1 MTAGCQTRP
10 APRTELA
17 IFFFFSPLSFF
28 LFFLWSCREAEIR
41 VSAAA
46 AAEESLQIETP
57 CPPACRACLPSLPA
71 RPPTRQRSEPLVPGL
86 AMDEQAGPGVFFN
99 NNNNSVLPGGGKGP
113 QAEGGGGE
121 AARAQYSIPGI
132 LHFLQHE
139 WARFEVERAQ
149 WEVERAELQAQIAF
163 LQGERKGQENLK
175 KDLVRR
181 IKMLEYALKQERA
194 KYHKL
199 KYGTELNQGDMKPPS
214 YDSDEGNENENEVPP
229 PLNSQISWKQGRQL
243 LRQYLQEVGYTDTIL
258 DVKSQRVKALL
269 GLAGDA
275 GERPADKNPEPMV
288 NGTEPSLKGSIMIG
302 KPDLTD
308 SASVL
313 EAFKFIES
321 AAAEFSDEDDDE
333 DSEGKDKT
341 IIDSATIVRKKV
353 SASPSSSSDISDD
366 PDTEEALKGFD
377 FLASSEEVDG
387 SPESRSAGDGTD
399 LGPNRSKLQDMLANL
414 RDVEDLPPMQPSV
427 TPPARPSIPRLNEHE
442 VNRTE
447 EVEAMTFP
455 PTSGKSFIMGAD
467 EAMESELGLG
477 ELAGLTVANEA
488 DSLTYDITNNKD
500 ALRKTWNPKF
510 TLRSHF
516 DGIRGLA
523 FHPVEP
529 VLVTA
534 SEDHTLKM
542 WNLQKTAPAKKSTS
556 LDVEPIYTFRAHRG
570 SVLCVVMSANGDQCF
585 SGGVDG
591 TIQSWNTPNPNIDPY
606 DSYEPS
612 VLRGALCGHTD
623 SVWGLVYSAAHQ
635 RLLSCSADGTVRLWN
650 AADTSPALTVFN
662 ENRELGI
669 PSSVDLVCSE
679 PAHMVSSFSS
689 GQTGIFNM
697 ETRQLVLNLEST
709 GETGA
714 ACQINKVL
722 SHPTLPITITALE
735 DRRIK
740 FFDNNT
746 GKLIHAMVAHLDAVT
761 SLAVDPN
768 GLYLMSGSHDC
779 SIRLWNLE
787 SKTCIQEFTA
797 HRKKFDESIHD
808 VAFHP
813 SKCYIASAGADA
825 LAKVFV

>member
-1 MTAGCQTRP
+1 
-10 APRTELA
+10 
-17 IFFFFSPLSFF
+17 
-28 LFFLWSCREAEIR
+28 
-41 VSAAA
+41 
-46 AAEESLQIETP
+46 
-57 CPPACRACLPSLPA
+57 
-71 RPPTRQRSEPLVPGL
+71 
-86 AMDEQAGPGVFFN
+86 MDEQAGPGVFFN

-113 QAEGGGGE
+113 LPDGDAGE

-199 KYGTELNQGDMKPPS
+199 KYGTELNQGDMKPPN
-214 YDSDEGNENENEVPP
+214 EANENDTSGS
-229 PLNSQISWKQGRQL
+229 LNNQLSWKQGRQL

-258 DVKSQRVKALL
+258 DVKSQRVRALL
-269 GLAGDA
+269 GLAGDGGQRT
-275 GERPADKNPEPMV
+275 GERTGTEPLV
-288 NGTEPSLKGSIMIG
+288 NGTDTTKGVGSRG
-302 KPDLTD
+302 
-308 SASVL
+308 AVL
-313 EAFKFIES
+313 EAFKFIEN
-321 AAAEFSDEDDDE
+321 AAAEFSDEDEEE
-333 DSEGKDKT
+333 DSEGKDRTNVESRT
-341 IIDSATIVRKKV
+341 IMRKKP
-353 SASPSSSSDISDD
+353 PSSSSSSLPASMDTSED

-377 FLASSEEVDG
+377 FLSSPDEMDT
-387 SPESRSAGDGTD
+387 SPESRGPGDGTD
-399 LGPNRSKLQDMLANL
+399 W
-414 RDVEDLPPMQPSV
+414 V
-427 TPPARPSIPRLNEHE
+427 
-442 VNRTE
+442 
-447 EVEAMTFP
+447 VEALTFP
-455 PTSGKSFIMGAD
+455 PTSGKSFIMGSD

-488 DSLTYDITNNKD
+488 DSLAYDIGNNKD
-500 ALRKTWNPKF
+500 AMRKTWNPKF

-516 DGIRGLA
+516 DGIRALA

-570 SVLCVVMSANGDQCF
+570 AVLSIVMSSTGEQCF

-591 TIQSWNTPNPNIDPY
+591 TIQCWNTPNPNIDPY
-606 DSYEPS
+606 DSYDPS
-612 VLRGALCGHTD
+612 VLRGALDGHTD
-623 SVWGLVYSAAHQ
+623 SVWGLVYSSAHQ
-635 RLLSCSADGTVRLWN
+635 RLLSCSADGTVRLWDAN
-650 AADTSPALTVFN
+650 TISPALAVFN
-662 ENRELGI
+662 ENKKLGV

-679 PAHMVSSFSS
+679 PAHLVTSFTN
-689 GQTGIFNM
+689 GQIGLFNM
-697 ETRQLVLNLEST
+697 ETRQLVLSLESNLDPAGT
-709 GETGA
+709 PSH
-714 ACQINKVL
+714 INKVL
-722 SHPTLPITITALE
+722 SHPTLPITITAQE
-735 DRRIK
+735 DRHIK
-740 FFDNNT
+740 FYDNNS
-746 GKLIHAMVAHLDAVT
+746 GKLIHSMVAHLDAVT

-779 SIRLWNLE
+779 SIRLWNME

-797 HRKKFDESIHD
+797 HRKKFEESIHD

>member
-1 MTAGCQTRP
+1 
-10 APRTELA
+10 
-17 IFFFFSPLSFF
+17 
-28 LFFLWSCREAEIR
+28 
-41 VSAAA
+41 
-46 AAEESLQIETP
+46 
-57 CPPACRACLPSLPA
+57 
-71 RPPTRQRSEPLVPGL
+71 
-86 AMDEQAGPGVFFN
+86 MDEQAGPGVFFN
-99 NNNNSVLPGGGKGP
+99 NNNNSILPGGGKGP
-113 QAEGGGGE
+113 LPDGDAGE

-149 WEVERAELQAQIAF
+149 WDVERAELQAQIAF

-214 YDSDEGNENENEVPP
+214 YDSDEANENEAPGS
-229 PLNSQISWKQGRQL
+229 LNNQLSWKQGRQL

-258 DVKSQRVKALL
+258 DVKSQRVRALL
-269 GLAGDA
+269 GLAGD
-275 GERPADKNPEPMV
+275 GGGGKTGDRTSTEPLV
-288 NGTEPSLKGSIMIG
+288 NGTDTSTKGMGTRG
-302 KPDLTD
+302 KTEISDT
-308 SASVL
+308 SAVF

-321 AAAEFSDEDDDE
+321 AAAEFSDEDEEDDI
-333 DSEGKDKT
+333 DGKDRT
-341 IIDSATIVRKKV
+341 IMESRTIMRKKPP
-353 SASPSSSSDISDD
+353 SSSSPSSSSSPASMDTSED

-377 FLASSEEVDG
+377 FLSSPDDMDT
-387 SPESRSAGDGTD
+387 SPESRGTGDGTD
-399 LGPNRSKLQDMLANL
+399 WEKDEQGPISEAWDVDQGLITKLKEQYRKERKGKKGVKRPNRSKLQDMLANL
-414 RDVEDLPPMQPSV
+414 RDAEDMSHMQPPSA
-427 TPPARPSIPRLNEHE
+427 PQARPNVARLNEHDG
-442 VNRTE
+442 NRTD
-447 EVEAMTFP
+447 EVEALTFP
-455 PTSGKSFIMGAD
+455 PTSGSFIIGSD

-488 DSLTYDITNNKD
+488 DSLAYDIGNNKD

-542 WNLQKTAPAKKSTS
+542 WNLQKTAPAKKSAS

-570 SVLCVVMSANGDQCF
+570 AVLCVVMSSTGEQCF

-623 SVWGLVYSAAHQ
+623 SVWGLVYSSAHQ
-635 RLLSCSADGTVRLWN
+635 RLLSCSGDGTVRLWDAN
-650 AADTSPALTVFN
+650 SISPAMAVFN
-662 ENRELGI
+662 ENKELGV

-679 PAHMVSSFSS
+679 PAHMVTSFTS
-689 GQTGIFNM
+689 GQIGLFNM
-697 ETRQLVLNLEST
+697 ETRQLVLSLEST
-709 GETGA
+709 LEPGTP
-714 ACQINKVL
+714 CQINKVL
-722 SHPTLPITITALE
+722 SHPTLPITITAQE
-735 DRRIK
+735 DRHIK

-746 GKLIHAMVAHLDAVT
+746 GKMIHSMVAHLDAVT

-797 HRKKFDESIHD
+797 HRKKFEEAIHD